1 VTAIIPVILGAAILV
16 AGASLTYVVACILV
30 AWGWRRPDEEPALTL
45 LPAVA
50 VLKPLCGVE
59 PGLEENLRSFCEQTH
74 PSFQILFGARLSD
87 DPALAVARRV
97 AARYPG
103 RDIRVLAGAIP
114 LGANQKINTLA
125 HLVASARHDVLV
137 IADSDIRVGPTYL
150 QRVTAPLTDPSVG
163 VVTCLYWGAPTRS
176 IWSRLGALAIDEWFL
191 PSVLISRAL
200 GSSTFC
206 SGATMAIRRDVLERI
221 GGFAALA
228 PVLADDHELGR
239 RVRALGL
246 RTVISRYEVATTV
259 HEPGLDALVQH
270 ELRWMR
276 TVRTVEPIGHALC
289 FVTYALPMTLI
300 AAMVVGLFAPG
311 HRWVVALPLAA
322 IVLRVI
328 LHYTLNYVR
337 RPVVHDRASVWLVPL
352 RDVLSFA
359 VWAAS
364 FASRRV
370 QWRQQTMRVR
380 ADGVLR
386 AAEEVTAA

>member
-1 VTAIIPVILGAAILV
+1 MTAIIPVILGAAILV
-16 AGASLTYVVACILV
+16 AGASLTYVVACIAV
-30 AWGWRRPDEEPALTL
+30 AWSWRRPEEEPPPSL
-45 LPAVA
+45 LPAVT

-74 PSFQILFGARLSD
+74 PTFQILFGARSPD
-87 DPALAVARRV
+87 DPALIVARRV
-97 AARYPG
+97 AARFPG
-103 RDIRVLAGAIP
+103 RDIRVLAGAVP
-114 LGANQKINTLA
+114 LGANQKVNTLA
-125 HLVASARHDVLV
+125 HLVASARHDLFV

-150 QRVTAPLTDPSVG
+150 QRVVAPLTDPSVG
-163 VVTCLYWGAPTRS
+163 VVTCLYWGAPTRTL
-176 IWSRLGALAIDEWFL
+176 WSRLGALAIDEWFL

-239 RVRALGL
+239 RVRELGL
-246 RTVISRYEVATTV
+246 RSVISRYEVATTV
-259 HEPGLDALVQH
+259 HEPGLEALVNH

-289 FVTYALPMTLI
+289 FVTYALPMTLL
-300 AAMVVGLFAPG
+300 AALVVGLFAPG
-311 HRWVVALPLAA
+311 HPWVVALPMLA
-322 IVLRVI
+322 IVLRVT
-328 LHYTLNYVR
+328 LHYTLDYVR

-352 RDVLSFA
+352 RDLLSFT

-370 QWRQQTMRVR
+370 QWRQQAMRVR